1 MVNSICHSPLSMHAE
16 VIPYLGLEEYDI
28 IMVNIICKSP
38 LSLYAETIPQVGL
51 EQVGVFLAGF
61 LQRQEC
67 ASAPSVVLAARAAA
81 DLEDGHR
88 VADLLLRAV
97 GVERYL

>member
-1 MVNSICHSPLSMHAE
+1 MHAE
-16 VIPYLGLEEYDI
+16 VIPYFGLEEYDI
-28 IMVNIICKSP
+28 IMVNIICELP

-51 EQVGVFLAGF
+51 EQFGVFLAGF

-67 ASAPSVVLAARAAA
+67 ASAPPAVLAARAAA